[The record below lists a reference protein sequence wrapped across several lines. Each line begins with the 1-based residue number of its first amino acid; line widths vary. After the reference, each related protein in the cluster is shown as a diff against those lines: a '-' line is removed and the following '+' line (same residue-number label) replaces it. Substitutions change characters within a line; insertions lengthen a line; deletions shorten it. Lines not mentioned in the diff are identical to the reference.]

1 MFAPSPYWSDEK
13 LWDSQSVVHNP
24 MFDEKGRIWFT
35 ARIRPPANP
44 DFCKKG
50 SDHPSAKL
58 FPIETSGRQVAML
71 ENGAVLLQW
80 KGLSAGD

>member
-1 MFAPSPYWSDEK
+1 
-13 LWDSQSVVHNP
+13 
-24 MFDEKGRIWFT
+24 MFDEKGRVWFT

-58 FPIETSGRQVAML
+58 FPIASSNRQLAML
-71 ENGAVLLQW
+71 DRKTA
-80 KGLSAGD
+80 SSR